1 MEVYVIRHTKV
12 EVPKGVCY
20 GQSDVALAAT
30 FEEEMKELKRKLP
43 ENFDLVFSSPLTR
56 CKQFALQFSDEITY
70 DNRLK
75 EMYFGEWEMK
85 AWSDIPLEEI
95 QPWYDDFVFT
105 KTPNGENFELLF
117 LRLKSFLD
125 ELRTKD
131 YQKVLIVTHAGIIR
145 AIWAYLL
152 ETPLQN
158 AFKIP
163 IGFEEVLHFHLGKTS
178 NEDFIIQKK

>member
-12 EVPKGVCY
+12 EVPKGICY
-20 GQSDVALAAT
+20 GQTDVALAAT

-105 KTPNGENFELLF
+105 ETPNGDSFESLY
-117 LRLKSFLD
+117 LRCASFLE
-125 ELRTKD
+125 ELRQQKATKI
-131 YQKVLIVTHAGIIR
+131 LLVTHGGIIR
-145 AIWAYLL
+145 SIWAYLL
-152 ETPLQN
+152 DIPLQN
-158 AFKIP
+158 AFKVP
-163 IGFEEVLHFHLGKTS
+163 VDFGEVFHFNLGKTPQ
-178 NEDFIIQKK
+178 EDIIIQKK